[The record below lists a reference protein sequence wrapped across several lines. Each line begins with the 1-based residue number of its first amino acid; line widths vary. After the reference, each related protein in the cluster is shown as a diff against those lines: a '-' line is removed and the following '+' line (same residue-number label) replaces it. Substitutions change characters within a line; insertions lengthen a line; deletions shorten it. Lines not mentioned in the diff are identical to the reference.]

1 MFPKTDDLPTAAPQ
15 PPINKSIAS
24 TISLN
29 LWKPVRLIRLMLF
42 AAAFAPPV
50 SMPKFT
56 IAENGD
62 ATAHNDK
69 IGFAED
75 RVLFAIPNSSSP
87 KSLSKHPFNLG
98 AR

>member
-1 MFPKTDDLPTAAPQ
+1 
-15 PPINKSIAS
+15 
-24 TISLN
+24 
-29 LWKPVRLIRLMLF
+29 
-42 AAAFAPPV
+42 
-50 SMPKFT
+50 MPKFT